1 MIKCVGLVTHGNE
14 LDRGEGSLKQCNNMN
29 VDEDGV
35 ITPRRGFND
44 YAGPTGGSESDA
56 NITKQILEYKDSL
69 IRHYSDKMEYEDA
82 NGSFLSING
91 AYNELR
97 TGYRIK
103 SQESNSNMYFTTD
116 EGIKKMSVA
125 SQADLN
131 ADMITDAGGIKA
143 GYASGVIVPTIG
155 GFLPPQSKVAYR
167 VVFGT
172 KDANNNLILGSP
184 SSRFVVTNFSADQ
197 NTEEETLITITGQT
211 SPASDPIKDGDYFT
225 YTNDSGKYTVY
236 FDTTGSYDTE
246 PKTSETIGSS
256 YVRIT
261 VNGLTTDEEYAAV
274 IANIIAGGIP
284 GIDVSVATNIVTI
297 TDQAEGNIGGITASR
312 EKDGTTPA
320 ESRIDTETPTDGAT
334 SVGDS
339 GNVRIKG
346 IVPEGATTDYFYQI
360 YRTGYLQVSTGL
372 TINDIDPGDE
382 MNLVYESGLTENG
395 VDGEIDLGE
404 FEFVD
409 STPDSFR
416 ASSVPLYTNAITG
429 EGILQSN
436 EVPPIALD
444 MALFRSSM
452 FYANTKSKHQL
463 EFDVIS
469 VDNFI
474 SGSTRII
481 IGNDEVTRYYTFVG
495 SAEVTDVTITGTP
508 ADGDYI
514 NLSSANDE
522 RQYYIWFDAVGDSSG
537 DPEVT
542 GASAYRINVS
552 DAPSNDE
559 IANRIDTA
567 LLDNID
573 FSLSVASN
581 VITFTHTNNG
591 YTDGITAGVSL
602 TNVTIGI
609 PSVDGTGELANTD
622 EGGDVLLSGLVSVGQ
637 SIDETARSLAKII
650 SQDQQS
656 PVNAYYLS
664 TSDDLPGQLFLENRS
679 LEDRAFYIA
688 IDEPTD
694 TAIGGEFSPELPYSV
709 EIEELTVTTTDRTI
723 TITNHGYSTND
734 KKFISFFDDPGSP
747 SSLNSFSG
755 VYTITVTGVDTFT
768 IDEGDLAV
776 GTVVTPAFSGVFNT
790 DVESD
795 NQVSPNRLYYSKV
808 SEPEAVPITNY
819 IDVGPKDEEI
829 KRILALR
836 DNLFVL
842 KDDGVYIVSGT
853 SAPNFSVRLLDNTK
867 IIAPDSAVVLNNQIY
882 ALTQQGIAVIT
893 DSGVGIISRKIEN
906 LIDEITNKRFDF
918 ASNTFGI
925 AYENDRAYIM
935 FAPTDSTDDSATQA
949 FRYNIF
955 ERTWTRWEYEATCGK
970 VKESDNRLYIGNGD
984 RNYISQERKD
994 NSRTDHSDRNFP
1006 AAINTNGVSGKI
1018 VELSSLLDVEVNDV
1032 IVQQQDV
1039 TINYLNNRLLL
1050 KMDTFDS
1057 GITPPLGSTMYDSFK
1072 ASTGDD
1078 MPTKLQALNNYMVS
1092 IDPVNITAKVFTS
1105 TTVRAK
1111 TEELVDELNLAATIT
1126 SIKTYKKPTTVYYE
1140 SYIDK
1145 KDTLRNQVTVHSER
1159 PWIEGAIE
1167 VYKHFTK
1174 TTEWNPQHFGDP
1186 SALKQIRYVT
1196 IIFDQNNFYDA
1207 TAKFASDAAQAVKEV
1222 NFQGKGIGYWDDMPW
1237 ADPNHYWGGV
1247 GNDIPFRNPVPRG
1260 KQKCRYLSMTFE
1272 HKNAREYF
1280 KILGITGVVRPISDR
1295 AYK

>member
-1 MIKCVGLVTHGNE
+1 MSTRANMIKCVGLVTHGNE

-184 SSRFVVTNFSADQ
+184 SSRFVVTNFSEDVSIP
-197 NTEEETLITITGQT
+197 EEATITMTPATNGAIVNGDHFIFNT
-211 SPASDPIKDGDYFT
+211 ST
-225 YTNDSGKYTVY
+225 QKYCVY

-246 PKTSETIGSS
+246 PQTSDTIGAL
-256 YVRIT
+256 YVR
-261 VNGLTTDEEYAAV
+261 VNVSGNTTNDNTSAA
-274 IANIIAGGIP
+274 ILANSMAANIPNIEVSIDQTSQNVVNIESAEEGDIP
-284 GIDVSVATNIVTI
+284 DISDAKDVTGVTTLTNIVT
-297 TDQAEGNIGGITASR
+297 DN
-312 EKDGTTPA
+312 
-320 ESRIDTETPTDGAT
+320 PTDGSIAT
-334 SVGDS
+334 GDS
-339 GNVRIKG
+339 ANVRIKG

-463 EFDVIS
+463 EFDMVS
-469 VDNFI
+469 VDNFFP
-474 SGSTRII
+474 SDSTRII

-495 SAEVTDVTITGTP
+495 TAEVTDVTITGIP
-508 ADGDYI
+508 ADGDSI
-514 NLSSANDE
+514 KLSSANDE

-542 GASAYRINVS
+542 GAIGYRINVS
-552 DAPSNDE
+552 DAIPPSNSE
-559 IANRIDTA
+559 VAKRIETA

-573 FSLSVASN
+573 FSIPIYNIYNGASIYKVGDKVEFSDKYYECILNTTGVDDASEDPSGTASDNTYWQYISDNN
-581 VITFTHTNNG
+581 VINITHTNNG
-591 YTDGITAGVSL
+591 YTDGITAGDSL
-602 TNVTIGI
+602 SNVTISSISSGK
-609 PSVDGTGELANTD
+609 GELANTD
-622 EGGDVLLSGLVSVGQ
+622 EGGEVLLSGLVSVGQ

-679 LEDRAFYIA
+679 LEDRSFYIA
-688 IDEPTD
+688 IDNPND
-694 TAIGGEFSPELPYSV
+694 ADIGGEFSPELPYSV
-709 EIEELTVTTTDRTI
+709 EIEELTVTTTNRTI
-723 TITNHGYSTND
+723 TITDHGYSTND
-734 KKFISFFDDPGSP
+734 KKFISFFDDPSLP

-755 VYTITVTGVDTFT
+755 IYTITKTGDHTFI

-776 GTVVTPAFSGVFNT
+776 GTVVTPAFSGVFNA

-795 NQVSPNRLYYSKV
+795 NQISPNRLYYSKV

-836 DNLFVL
+836 DLHL
-842 KDDGVYIVSGT
+842 
-853 SAPNFSVRLLDNTK
+853 PHQHRPLD
-867 IIAPDSAVVLNNQIY
+867 
-882 ALTQQGIAVIT
+882 
-893 DSGVGIISRKIEN
+893 
-906 LIDEITNKRFDF
+906 
-918 ASNTFGI
+918 
-925 AYENDRAYIM
+925 
-935 FAPTDSTDDSATQA
+935 
-949 FRYNIF
+949 
-955 ERTWTRWEYEATCGK
+955 C
-970 VKESDNRLYIGNGD
+970 
-984 RNYISQERKD
+984 
-994 NSRTDHSDRNFP
+994 
-1006 AAINTNGVSGKI
+1006 
-1018 VELSSLLDVEVNDV
+1018 
-1032 IVQQQDV
+1032 
-1039 TINYLNNRLLL
+1039 
-1050 KMDTFDS
+1050 
-1057 GITPPLGSTMYDSFK
+1057 
-1072 ASTGDD
+1072 
-1078 MPTKLQALNNYMVS
+1078 
-1092 IDPVNITAKVFTS
+1092 
-1105 TTVRAK
+1105 
-1111 TEELVDELNLAATIT
+1111 
-1126 SIKTYKKPTTVYYE
+1126 
-1140 SYIDK
+1140 
-1145 KDTLRNQVTVHSER
+1145 
-1159 PWIEGAIE
+1159 
-1167 VYKHFTK
+1167 
-1174 TTEWNPQHFGDP
+1174 
-1186 SALKQIRYVT
+1186 
-1196 IIFDQNNFYDA
+1196 
-1207 TAKFASDAAQAVKEV
+1207 
-1222 NFQGKGIGYWDDMPW
+1222 
-1237 ADPNHYWGGV
+1237 
-1247 GNDIPFRNPVPRG
+1247 
-1260 KQKCRYLSMTFE
+1260 
-1272 HKNAREYF
+1272 
-1280 KILGITGVVRPISDR
+1280 
-1295 AYK
+1295 